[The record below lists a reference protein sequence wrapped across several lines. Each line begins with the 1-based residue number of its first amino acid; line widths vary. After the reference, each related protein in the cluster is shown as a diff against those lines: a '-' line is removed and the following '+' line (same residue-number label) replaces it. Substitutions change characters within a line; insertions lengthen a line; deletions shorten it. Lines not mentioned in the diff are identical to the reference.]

1 MIISALLARLRCSL
15 LAVPLLLAALPA
27 RAFDPASYNPA
38 ILSLSFSEQPA
49 PGS

>member
-1 MIISALLARLRCSL
+1 MTPSLRWVMGRRLLLA
-15 LAVPLLLAALPA
+15 AALLLAALPA

-49 PGS
+49 PAG